1 MASSHAG
8 QGAARAGGGAP
19 RALDASDQPIPVCSH
34 HLPRRI
40 ERCVSVMSA
49 GVWGSAYYASVHLA
63 GATSHYLAI
72 QPSPLGNAQ
81 LERAATR
88 EPDDDRE
95 RATARPEAP
104 CDVDDSSSG

>member
-40 ERCVSVMSA
+40 ERCVSVMST

-63 GATSHYLAI
+63 GATSHDLAEI
-72 QPSPLGNAQ
+72 TIASWK
-81 LERAATR
+81 RST
-88 EPDDDRE
+88 
-95 RATARPEAP
+95 
-104 CDVDDSSSG
+104 